1 MFVKICGITNVKDA
15 LDAIE
20 LGADAVGFLF
30 TESPRKIS
38 VSKASEIV
46 KQLPANFLTIG
57 VFRDQEAREVIDT
70 VREVGLLGA
79 QMHGRESVAEVAEVI
94 EHVRWVAKSVI
105 AGSQEALKADE
116 FGTSLILVDSA
127 NPGTGTSYDL
137 NLLQQIPKA
146 LRLIL
151 SGGLTVTNVGESIK
165 VVSPWGVDVSSGVE
179 TSPGVKDRTKMR
191 DFITNARSNL

>member
-1 MFVKICGITNVKDA
+1 MFVKICGITNAQDA

-20 LGADAVGFLF
+20 LGADALGFLF
-30 TESPRKIS
+30 AESPRKIS
-38 VSKASEIV
+38 ASTASEIV

-70 VREVGLLGA
+70 VGEVGLLGA
-79 QMHGRESVAEVAEVI
+79 QMHGRESVAEVAEVSQ
-94 EHVRWVAKSVI
+94 HVEWVAKSVI

-116 FGTSLILVDSA
+116 FGTSMILVDSA

-191 DFITNARSNL
+191 DFITNARSNY

>member
-191 DFITNARSNL
+191 DFIKNARSNL

>member
-1 MFVKICGITNVKDA
+1 MFVKICGITNTQDA

-20 LGADAVGFLF
+20 LGADALGFLF
-30 TESPRKIS
+30 AESPRKIS
-38 VSKASEIV
+38 ASTASEIV

-57 VFRDQEAREVIDT
+57 VFRDQEARKVIDT
-70 VREVGLLGA
+70 VGEVGLLGA

-94 EHVRWVAKSVI
+94 RHVEWVAKSVI

-116 FGTSLILVDSA
+116 FGTSMILVDSA
-127 NPGTGTSYDL
+127 QPGTGTSYDL

-151 SGGLTVTNVGESIK
+151 SGGLTVMNVGESIK

>member
-1 MFVKICGITNVKDA
+1 MFVKICGITNTQDA

-20 LGADAVGFLF
+20 LGADALGFLF
-30 TESPRKIS
+30 AESPRKIS
-38 VSKASEIV
+38 ASTASEIV

-70 VREVGLLGA
+70 VGEVGLLGA

-94 EHVRWVAKSVI
+94 QHVEWVAKSVI

-116 FGTSLILVDSA
+116 FGTSMILVDSA
-127 NPGTGTSYDL
+127 QPGTGTSYDL

-151 SGGLTVTNVGESIK
+151 SGGLTVMNVGESIK

>member
-70 VREVGLLGA
+70 VGEVGLLGA

-94 EHVRWVAKSVI
+94 QHVEWVAKSVI

-191 DFITNARSNL
+191 DFIKNARSNL

>member
-1 MFVKICGITNVKDA
+1 MFVKICGITNAQDA

-20 LGADAVGFLF
+20 LGADALGFLF
-30 TESPRKIS
+30 AESPRKIS
-38 VSKASEIV
+38 ASTASEIV

-70 VREVGLLGA
+70 VGEVGLLGA
-79 QMHGRESVAEVAEVI
+79 QMHGRESVAEVAEVSQ
-94 EHVRWVAKSVI
+94 HVEWVAKSVI

-191 DFITNARSNL
+191 DFITNARSNY

>member
-1 MFVKICGITNVKDA
+1 MFVKICGITNTQDA

-20 LGADAVGFLF
+20 LGADALGFLF
-30 TESPRKIS
+30 AESPRKIS
-38 VSKASEIV
+38 ASTASEIV

-70 VREVGLLGA
+70 VDEVGLLGA

-94 EHVRWVAKSVI
+94 QHVEWVAKSVI

-116 FGTSLILVDSA
+116 FGTSMILVDSA

>member
-15 LDAIE
+15 LDAVE

-30 TESPRKIS
+30 TESLRKIS

-105 AGSQEALKADE
+105 AGSQEAFKADE
-116 FGTSLILVDSA
+116 FGTSMILVDSA
-127 NPGTGTSYDL
+127 HPGTGTSYDL

-191 DFITNARSNL
+191 DFIKNARSNL

>member
-15 LDAIE
+15 LDAVE

-70 VREVGLLGA
+70 VREVGLVGA
-79 QMHGRESVAEVAEVI
+79 QMHGRESVVEIAEVI
-94 EHVRWVAKSVI
+94 EHVQWVAKSVI

-116 FGTSLILVDSA
+116 FGTSMILVDSA
-127 NPGTGTSYDL
+127 HPGTGTSYDL

-151 SGGLTVTNVGESIK
+151 SGGLTVMNVAESIK

-191 DFITNARSNL
+191 DFIKNARANL

>member
-57 VFRDQEAREVIDT
+57 VFRDQVAREVIDT

-94 EHVRWVAKSVI
+94 QHVEWVAKSVI

-116 FGTSLILVDSA
+116 FGTSMILVDSA
-127 NPGTGTSYDL
+127 HPGTGTSYDL

-191 DFITNARSNL
+191 DFIKNARSNL

>member
-1 MFVKICGITNVKDA
+1 MFVKICGITNAQDA

-20 LGADAVGFLF
+20 LGADALGFLF
-30 TESPRKIS
+30 AESPRKIS
-38 VSKASEIV
+38 ASTASEIV

-70 VREVGLLGA
+70 VGEVGLLGA

-94 EHVRWVAKSVI
+94 QHVEWVAKSVI

-137 NLLQQIPKA
+137 NLLQQIPRA

-191 DFITNARSNL
+191 DFITNARSNH

>member
-1 MFVKICGITNVKDA
+1 MFVKICGITNFKDA
-15 LDAIE
+15 LDAVE

-191 DFITNARSNL
+191 DFIKNARSNL

>member
-15 LDAIE
+15 LDAVE

-57 VFRDQEAREVIDT
+57 VFRDQVAREVIDT

-94 EHVRWVAKSVI
+94 EHVRMGCKICNCRFARGAQSRRI
-105 AGSQEALKADE
+105 RYLDD
-116 FGTSLILVDSA
+116 FG
-127 NPGTGTSYDL
+127 
-137 NLLQQIPKA
+137 
-146 LRLIL
+146 
-151 SGGLTVTNVGESIK
+151 
-165 VVSPWGVDVSSGVE
+165 
-179 TSPGVKDRTKMR
+179 
-191 DFITNARSNL
+191 

>member
-1 MFVKICGITNVKDA
+1 MFVKICGITNTQDA

-20 LGADAVGFLF
+20 LGADALGFLF
-30 TESPRKIS
+30 AESPRKIS
-38 VSKASEIV
+38 ASTASEIV

-57 VFRDQEAREVIDT
+57 VFRDQEVREVIDT
-70 VREVGLLGA
+70 VGEVGLLGA

-94 EHVRWVAKSVI
+94 QHVEWVAKSVI

>member
-1 MFVKICGITNVKDA
+1 MFVKICGITNTQDA

-20 LGADAVGFLF
+20 LGADALGFLF
-30 TESPRKIS
+30 TESPRKIAAS
-38 VSKASEIV
+38 TASEIV

-57 VFRDQEAREVIDT
+57 VFRDQVAREVIDT

-94 EHVRWVAKSVI
+94 EHVEWVAKSVI
-105 AGSQEALKADE
+105 AGSQEARKADE
-116 FGTSLILVDSA
+116 FGTSMILVDSA
-127 NPGTGTSYDL
+127 HPGTGTSYDL

-151 SGGLTVTNVGESIK
+151 SGGLTVMNVAESIK

-191 DFITNARSNL
+191 DFIKNARSNL

>member
-30 TESPRKIS
+30 TESPRKIAAS
-38 VSKASEIV
+38 TASEIV

-57 VFRDQEAREVIDT
+57 VFRDQVAREVIDT
-70 VREVGLLGA
+70 VGEVGLLGA

-116 FGTSLILVDSA
+116 FGTSMILVDSA
-127 NPGTGTSYDL
+127 HPGTGTSYDL

-179 TSPGVKDRTKMR
+179 SSPGVKDRTKMR

>member
-57 VFRDQEAREVIDT
+57 VFRDQKAREVIDT
-70 VREVGLLGA
+70 VCEVGLLGA

-94 EHVRWVAKSVI
+94 EHVQWVAKSVI

-116 FGTSLILVDSA
+116 FGTSMILVDSA
-127 NPGTGTSYDL
+127 HPGTGTSYDL

-151 SGGLTVTNVGESIK
+151 SGGLTVMNVGESIK

-179 TSPGVKDRTKMR
+179 SSPGVKDRTKMR

>member
-1 MFVKICGITNVKDA
+1 MFVKICGITNAQDA

-20 LGADAVGFLF
+20 LGADALGFLF
-30 TESPRKIS
+30 AESPRKIS
-38 VSKASEIV
+38 ASTASEIV

-70 VREVGLLGA
+70 VGEVGLLGA
-79 QMHGRESVAEVAEVI
+79 QMHGRESVAEVAEVSQ
-94 EHVRWVAKSVI
+94 HVEWVAKSVI

-137 NLLQQIPKA
+137 NLLQQIPRA

-191 DFITNARSNL
+191 DFITNARSNH

>member
-1 MFVKICGITNVKDA
+1 MFVKICGITNTQDA

-20 LGADAVGFLF
+20 LGADALGFLF
-30 TESPRKIS
+30 AESPRKIS
-38 VSKASEIV
+38 ASTASEIV

-70 VREVGLLGA
+70 VDEVGLLGA

-94 EHVRWVAKSVI
+94 QHVEWVAKSVI

>member
-116 FGTSLILVDSA
+116 FGTSMILVDSA
-127 NPGTGTSYDL
+127 HPGTGTSYDL

-191 DFITNARSNL
+191 DFIKNARSNL

>member
-1 MFVKICGITNVKDA
+1 MFVKICGITNTQDA

-20 LGADAVGFLF
+20 LGADALGFLF
-30 TESPRKIS
+30 AESPRKIS
-38 VSKASEIV
+38 ASTASEIV

-70 VREVGLLGA
+70 VGEVGLLGA
-79 QMHGRESVAEVAEVI
+79 QMHGRESVAEVAEVSQ
-94 EHVRWVAKSVI
+94 HVEWVAKSVI

-151 SGGLTVTNVGESIK
+151 SGGLTVMNVGESIK

-179 TSPGVKDRTKMR
+179 SSPGVKDRTKMR

>member
-1 MFVKICGITNVKDA
+1 MFVKICGITNFKDA
-15 LDAIE
+15 LDAVE

-94 EHVRWVAKSVI
+94 EHVQWVAKSVI

-116 FGTSLILVDSA
+116 FGTLMILVDSA
-127 NPGTGTSYDL
+127 HPGTGTSYDL

-191 DFITNARSNL
+191 DFIKNARSNL

>member
-1 MFVKICGITNVKDA
+1 MFVKICGITNTQDA

-20 LGADAVGFLF
+20 LGADALGFLF
-30 TESPRKIS
+30 AESPRKIS
-38 VSKASEIV
+38 ASTASEIV

-70 VREVGLLGA
+70 VGEVGLLGA
-79 QMHGRESVAEVAEVI
+79 QMHGRESVAEVAEVSQ
-94 EHVRWVAKSVI
+94 HVEWVAKSVI

-116 FGTSLILVDSA
+116 FGTSMILVDSA
-127 NPGTGTSYDL
+127 HPGTGTSYDL

-151 SGGLTVTNVGESIK
+151 SGGLTVMNVGESIK

>member
-1 MFVKICGITNVKDA
+1 MFVKICGITNTQDA

-20 LGADAVGFLF
+20 LGADALGFLF
-30 TESPRKIS
+30 AESPRKIS
-38 VSKASEIV
+38 ASTASEIV

-79 QMHGRESVAEVAEVI
+79 QMHGRESVAEVAEVSQ
-94 EHVRWVAKSVI
+94 HVEWVAKSVI

-127 NPGTGTSYDL
+127 KPGTGTSYDL

-191 DFITNARSNL
+191 DFIKNARANL

>member
-94 EHVRWVAKSVI
+94 QHVEWVAKSVI

-116 FGTSLILVDSA
+116 FGTSMILVDSA
-127 NPGTGTSYDL
+127 HPGTGTSYDL

-151 SGGLTVTNVGESIK
+151 SGGLTVMNVAESIK

-191 DFITNARSNL
+191 DFIKNARSNL

>member
-1 MFVKICGITNVKDA
+1 MFVKICGITNTQDA

-20 LGADAVGFLF
+20 LGADALGFLF
-30 TESPRKIS
+30 AESPRKIS
-38 VSKASEIV
+38 ASTASEIV

-70 VREVGLLGA
+70 VGEVGLLGA

-94 EHVRWVAKSVI
+94 QHVEWVAKSVI

-116 FGTSLILVDSA
+116 FGTSMILVDSA

>member
-1 MFVKICGITNVKDA
+1 MFVKICGITNAQDA

-20 LGADAVGFLF
+20 LGADALGFLF
-30 TESPRKIS
+30 AESPRKIS
-38 VSKASEIV
+38 ASTASEIV

-70 VREVGLLGA
+70 VGEVGLLGA
-79 QMHGRESVAEVAEVI
+79 QMHGRESVAEVAEVSQ
-94 EHVRWVAKSVI
+94 HVEWVAKSVI

>member
-15 LDAIE
+15 LDAVE
-20 LGADAVGFLF
+20 LGSDAVGFLF

-94 EHVRWVAKSVI
+94 RHVEWVAKSVI

>member
-15 LDAIE
+15 LDAVE
-20 LGADAVGFLF
+20 LGADAVGFLL

-94 EHVRWVAKSVI
+94 QHVEWVAKSVI

-116 FGTSLILVDSA
+116 FGTSMILVDSA
-127 NPGTGTSYDL
+127 HPGTGTSYDL

-191 DFITNARSNL
+191 DFIKNARSNL

>member
-1 MFVKICGITNVKDA
+1 MFVKICGITNTQDA

-20 LGADAVGFLF
+20 LGADALGFLF
-30 TESPRKIS
+30 AESPRKIS
-38 VSKASEIV
+38 ASTASEIV

-70 VREVGLLGA
+70 VGEVGLLGA

-94 EHVRWVAKSVI
+94 QHVEWVAKSVI

-116 FGTSLILVDSA
+116 FGTSMILVDSA
-127 NPGTGTSYDL
+127 HPGTGTSYDL

-151 SGGLTVTNVGESIK
+151 SGGLTVMNVGESIK